1 MEFFF
6 PKLEKNSSILYPIYL
21 HSLVDMG
28 VEWFWWYILVCHYYI
43 IQSCGEY
50 IFRVEMIIELWRG
63 EYGGKKLKNVVLFI
77 YITIDVETSEKTKHK
92 TKIRFFLNDMIK
104 NMARNKKERM
114 HCQQCKKEW
123 ERVSTQGSRARELS
137 DPNKISSS
145 IVPKIW

>member
-1 MEFFF
+1 
-6 PKLEKNSSILYPIYL
+6 
-21 HSLVDMG
+21 MG

-104 NMARNKKERM
+104 NMARNKKRL
-114 HCQQCKKEW
+114 HRQQCKKERGW
-123 ERVSTQGSRARELS
+123 ARQRELS
-137 DPNKISSS
+137 DPKKKYHQICQKFGKKWRKILQTDR
-145 IVPKIW
+145 PK

>member
-1 MEFFF
+1 MA
-6 PKLEKNSSILYPIYL
+6 
-21 HSLVDMG
+21 
-28 VEWFWWYILVCHYYI
+28 
-43 IQSCGEY
+43 
-50 IFRVEMIIELWRG
+50 G

-123 ERVSTQGSRARELS
+123 GRVSTQGSRARELS
-137 DPNKISSS
+137 DPKKLCQKLGKNIKTN
-145 IVPKIW
+145 